1 MTRTSCLSTISC
13 AALLLAITGYGCGGA
28 SDSLPGAGTGGKT
41 GNPGSG
47 GSISGGTGGIF
58 GGGTGG
64 IFGGGS
70 GGESG
75 SGGTVGGSGGSSGRP
90 DAAADGFQRPDGRAD
105 GFQRPDGQQRPDA
118 VARDVVAR
126 DVVARDVVARD
137 LFTRDLFTRPE
148 VAAADGGIPM
158 CVANAR
164 CTVGNPPATC
174 MEPCMIGTAA
184 GERACACVRP
194 GIVACGQ
201 CRRAADGGAA
211 DSAGQ

>member
-47 GSISGGTGGIF
+47 GSISGTGGIF

-64 IFGGGS
+64 IFGGT

-126 DVVARDVVARD
+126 DVVARD
-137 LFTRDLFTRPE
+137 LFTRPE

-158 CVANAR
+158 CRANAR

-184 GERACACVRP
+184 GERACTCVRP
-194 GIVACGQ
+194 GIVACGL

>member
-1 MTRTSCLSTISC
+1 MTRTACLSTISC

-41 GNPGSG
+41 GNTGSG
-47 GSISGGTGGIF
+47 GSFGGGTGGIF

-64 IFGGGS
+64 ADNPGSGGAIGGGS
-70 GGESG
+70 GGQTGERDASADG
-75 SGGTVGGSGGSSGRP
+75 QRPDGRQRPDGINRP
-90 DAAADGFQRPDGRAD
+90 DAAAMDAFQRPDGRM
-105 GFQRPDGQQRPDA
+105 RPDA
-118 VARDVVAR
+118 IARDIVA
-126 DVVARDVVARD
+126 
-137 LFTRDLFTRPE
+137 RDLFTRPE
-148 VAAADGGIPM
+148 VAGADGGIPM
-158 CVANAR
+158 CRANAR

-184 GERACACVRP
+184 GERACTCVRP
-194 GIVACGQ
+194 GIVTCGQ